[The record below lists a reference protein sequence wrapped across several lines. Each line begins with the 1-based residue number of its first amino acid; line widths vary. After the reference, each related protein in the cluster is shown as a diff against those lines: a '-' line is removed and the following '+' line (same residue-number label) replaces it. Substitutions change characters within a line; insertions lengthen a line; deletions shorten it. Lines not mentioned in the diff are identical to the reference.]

1 MCAAYYS
8 AALNS
13 LVHMVMYMYYFLASA
28 IGRDEKKRRKYLW
41 WGKYLTMFQ
50 MTQFVTMVFQVPP
63 RLCPL
68 APCTWCLLHAC
79 GVCSMQVLFAPC
91 TCCLLHA
98 RVVCSMHV
106 WFAPCTCCLLHA
118 RVICSKVSRLH
129 LSRTFARVLLSA
141 RVFAGGQGVPE
152 HAVRL
157 GPRNLVTVA

>member
-63 RLCPL
+63 RPCPL
-68 APCTWCLLHAC
+68 APCMCCLLHAC
-79 GVCSMQVLFAPC
+79 VVCSMHVLFAPCTCCLLHACVVCSMHVLFAPC

-106 WFAPCTCCLLHA
+106 LFAPRCPAFIYH
-118 RVICSKVSRLH
+118 
-129 LSRTFARVLLSA
+129 
-141 RVFAGGQGVPE
+141 
-152 HAVRL
+152 VRL
-157 GPRNLVTVA
+157 RVCCSVQGCSLADKASPNTL

>member
-28 IGRDEKKRRKYLW
+28 IGKDEKKRRKYLW

-50 MTQFVTMVFQVPP
+50 MTQFVTMVFQVPA

-68 APCTWCLLHAC
+68 APCTSYLLHAC
-79 GVCSMQVLFAPC
+79 
-91 TCCLLHA
+91 
-98 RVVCSMHV
+98 
-106 WFAPCTCCLLHA
+106 
-118 RVICSKVSRLH
+118 VICSEVSRLH
-129 LSRTFARVLLSA
+129 LSRAFARVLLSA

>member
-28 IGRDEKKRRKYLW
+28 IGKDEKKRRKYLW

-63 RLCPL
+63 RPCPL
-68 APCTWCLLHAC
+68 APC
-79 GVCSMQVLFAPC
+79 M
-91 TCCLLHA
+91 CCLLHA

-106 WFAPCTCCLLHA
+106 LFAPRCPGFIYH
-118 RVICSKVSRLH
+118 
-129 LSRTFARVLLSA
+129 
-141 RVFAGGQGVPE
+141 
-152 HAVRL
+152 VRL
-157 GPRNLVTVA
+157 RVCCSVQGCSLADKASPNTL